1 MLFSQLSILTYG
13 QVIVLIGS
21 LNKDLA
27 YLDPGSGSFILQI
40 LLATLLASLFFMKSF
55 WRKVIGIFKKPS
67 PDEDEVE
74 DQAVGDEDEAG
85 K

>member
-1 MLFSQLSILTYG
+1 ML
-13 QVIVLIGS
+13 VLIGT

-40 LLATLLASLFFMKSF
+40 LLATLLASLLFMKNF
-55 WRKVIGIFKKPS
+55 WRKVFGYFKKPTARDQKED
-67 PDEDEVE
+67 PDAEKEHPED
-74 DQAVGDEDEAG
+74 

>member
-1 MLFSQLSILTYG
+1 MLILTLSILSSRE
-13 QVIVLIGS
+13 ILVLIGT

-40 LLATLLASLFFMKSF
+40 LLATLLASLLFFKSF
-55 WRKVIGIFKKPS
+55 WRKVFSMFKKS
-67 PDEDEVE
+67 PPQDPGENPDVEEEDPE
-74 DQAVGDEDEAG
+74 D

>member
-1 MLFSQLSILTYG
+1 MINFSLFTASYRDL
-13 QVIVLIGS
+13 IVLIGP

-40 LLATLLASLFFMKSF
+40 LLATLLASLLFMKNF
-55 WRKVIGIFKKPS
+55 WRKIIGIFKKPS
-67 PDEDEVE
+67 ASDQAEDQEVE
-74 DQAVGDEDEAG
+74 KQDEEG

>member
-1 MLFSQLSILTYG
+1 MSFFTHSNVISREML
-13 QVIVLIGS
+13 VLIGT

-40 LLATLLASLFFMKSF
+40 LLATLLASLLFMKNF
-55 WRKVIGIFKKPS
+55 WRKVFGFFKKPTS
-67 PDEDEVE
+67 QDQNEDPDVDKEHPED
-74 DQAVGDEDEAG
+74 

>member
-1 MLFSQLSILTYG
+1 MNFLSLVNVTCR
-13 QVIVLIGS
+13 QATVLIGS

-40 LLATLLASLFFMKSF
+40 LLATLLASLLFMKNF
-55 WRKVIGIFKKPS
+55 WRKVMGIFKKPS
-67 PDEDEVE
+67 SSDQAE
-74 DQAVGDEDEAG
+74 DQEAEKQDEEG

>member
-1 MLFSQLSILTYG
+1 MSNLFISPAIFRQL
-13 QVIVLIGS
+13 IVLIGS

-40 LLATLLASLFFMKSF
+40 LLATLLASLLFMKGF
-55 WRKVIGIFKKPS
+55 WRKIVGIFKKPA
-67 PDEDEVE
+67 PEEDEVE
-74 DQAVGDEDEAG
+74 DQTIEKEDEEG

>member
-1 MLFSQLSILTYG
+1 MHIFTFYSASYRELI
-13 QVIVLIGS
+13 VIIGS

-40 LLATLLASLFFMKSF
+40 LLATLLASLLFMKNF
-55 WRKVIGIFKKPS
+55 WRKILGRFKKPS
-67 PDEDEVE
+67 STDQDENPGTDNEDED
-74 DQAVGDEDEAG
+74 G

>member
-1 MLFSQLSILTYG
+1 MQIFILSHASYREL
-13 QVIVLIGS
+13 IVLIGS

-40 LLATLLASLFFMKSF
+40 LLATLLASLLFMKNF
-55 WRKVIGIFKKPS
+55 WRKVLGFFKKPS
-67 PDEDEVE
+67 SSDQNESRDADIEDED
-74 DQAVGDEDEAG
+74 G

>member
-1 MLFSQLSILTYG
+1 MSLFTLPN
-13 QVIVLIGS
+13 VISRELLVLIGT

-40 LLATLLASLFFMKSF
+40 LLAALLASLLFMKTF
-55 WRKVIGIFKKPS
+55 WRKVFSFFKKPAS
-67 PDEDEVE
+67 QDQSEDPDAEKEDPE
-74 DQAVGDEDEAG
+74 D

>member
-1 MLFSQLSILTYG
+1 MSLFLISHTISRESL
-13 QVIVLIGS
+13 VLIGV

-40 LLATLLASLFFMKSF
+40 LLATLLASLLFMKSF
-55 WRKVIGIFKKPS
+55 WRKIFAYFKKSS
-67 PDEDEVE
+67 PQDQGDDPEVE
-74 DQAVGDEDEAG
+74 DEDPQG

>member
-1 MLFSQLSILTYG
+1 MLIFSLPA
-13 QVIVLIGS
+13 VIFRELIALIGP

-40 LLATLLASLFFMKSF
+40 LLATLLASLLFMKSF

-67 PDEDEVE
+67 SSDQAE
-74 DQAVGDEDEAG
+74 DQDAVKKDEEG